1 MFKTPSAQ
9 ISLKPLSRGTK
20 TRQTKPVET
29 QLRPGQQELISI
41 RSHILLLPPSGCSSG
56 VESSSLSLPP
66 VVGADCPDFGLSH
79 MSRTFVF
86 VGHANSALLTKFPV

>member
-1 MFKTPSAQ
+1 
-9 ISLKPLSRGTK
+9 
-20 TRQTKPVET
+20 
-29 QLRPGQQELISI
+29 
-41 RSHILLLPPSGCSSG
+41 